1 MNKLSRDFYTV
12 HTSIYRDTLLSQSK
26 ALGYPQFPIDAIFI
40 TAKNY
45 SGSGISSLYQEY
57 SNIFQLKV
65 SDSPTT
71 YLGTVT
77 MKAYN
82 HSTASL
88 EEVNYKTYNNPS
100 ESYLDFL
107 ETIIGSLT
115 TFNPHFMGFLGQ
127 RVIDNATY
135 IKCLTDSTFGGPP
148 YQVGY
153 LDKLLEE
160 ENKEFSNVI
169 LNNTTNG

>member
-1 MNKLSRDFYTV
+1 
-12 HTSIYRDTLLSQSK
+12 
-26 ALGYPQFPIDAIFI
+26 
-40 TAKNY
+40 
-45 SGSGISSLYQEY
+45 
-57 SNIFQLKV
+57 
-65 SDSPTT
+65 
-71 YLGTVT
+71 
-77 MKAYN
+77 
-82 HSTASL
+82 
-88 EEVNYKTYNNPS
+88 
-100 ESYLDFL
+100 
-107 ETIIGSLT
+107 
-115 TFNPHFMGFLGQ
+115 MGFLGQ